1 MFTQDRKF
9 LAEAYPVMKGAARFL
24 MQWLVEKDGYLMTSP
39 STTPENEY
47 KLADGFEGATFYGGS
62 ADVAMIRE
70 LLTDVRRAA
79 NVLYGETVTEGDAA
93 FLEQVDASLAK
104 LLPYKIGAK
113 GNLQEWYFDWDDKDP
128 HHRHQSHLF
137 GLYPGHHITV
147 DDTPELAKACART
160 LEIKGDKTTGWSAGW
175 RVNLFAR
182 LRDAAGAYHIFRKLM
197 TFVHPEG
204 YRGEDRR
211 RGGGTYA
218 NLFDAH
224 APFQIDGNFGGTA
237 GVMEMLVQSR
247 WISEGESEAIV
258 LPALPEQWKAAGHIK
273 GVRLRGGYE
282 LSMEWKDGKVTKLDV
297 TSLRKTPG
305 KLHVKSLDGQTWEF

>member
-1 MFTQDRKF
+1 
-9 LAEAYPVMKGAARFL
+9 
-24 MQWLVEKDGYLMTSP
+24 
-39 STTPENEY
+39 
-47 KLADGFEGATFYGGS
+47 
-62 ADVAMIRE
+62 MIRE

-79 NVLYGETVTEGDAA
+79 NVLYGEAVTEGDAA
-93 FLEQVDASLAK
+93 FLEQVNKTLEK

-113 GNLQEWYFDWDDKDP
+113 GNLQEWYFDWEDKDP

-147 DDTPELAKACART
+147 DDTPELAQACART

-182 LRDAAGAYHIFRKLM
+182 LRDAGGAYHICRKLM
-197 TFVHPEG
+197 TFVHPQD
-204 YRGEDRR
+204 YRGEDSR

-224 APFQIDGNFGGTA
+224 SPFQIDGNFGGTA

-247 WISEGESEAIV
+247 WISDTESEAIV
-258 LPALPEQWKAAGHIK
+258 LPALPEQWKPCGHIK

-297 TSLRKTPG
+297 TSHRNTPG

>member
-24 MQWLVEKDGYLMTSP
+24 MQWLIEKDGVLMTSP

-47 KLADGFEGATFYGGS
+47 KLADGFEGATFYGGA
-62 ADVAMIRE
+62 ADAAMIRE
-70 LLTDVRRAA
+70 LLIDVRSAA
-79 NVLYGETVTEGDAA
+79 NVLYGEDVTKDDAA
-93 FLEQVDASLAK
+93 FLDQVNNTLAK
-104 LLPYKIGAK
+104 LLPYKVGAK

-137 GLYPGHHITV
+137 GLYPGHHLSV
-147 DDTPELAKACART
+147 AETPELAQACART
-160 LEIKGDKTTGWSAGW
+160 LEIKGDRTTGWSSGW

-182 LRDAAGAYHIFRKLM
+182 LRDAKGAYHIFRKLM
-197 TFVHPEG
+197 TFVHPQAYKG
-204 YRGEDRR
+204 DDKRH
-211 RGGGTYA
+211 GGGTYA

-247 WISEGESEAIV
+247 WISDTESEAIV
-258 LPALPEQWKAAGHIK
+258 LPALPEQWKKEGHLR

-282 LSMEWKDGKVTKLDV
+282 LNMEWKDGKVTQLDV
-297 TSLRKTPG
+297 VNHRNTPG
-305 KLHVKSLDGQTWEF
+305 KLTVKSLDGQSWEF